1 MSYTERVM
9 SEQPGVI
16 FGCLDNGDMVM
27 DRDSG
32 DFVPA
37 DQVIHD
43 WDHIEKIDA
52 LDQDGLGSLRYYFEE
67 EDDDETAANRDD
79 DEDRQRSFFTSPKIK
94 QPTTKPRKPM
104 PIQRVAHDEGDIQCS
119 RTVSVRK
126 QSVSR
131 NKHGKICNFH

>member
-1 MSYTERVM
+1 MAFTEEVM
-9 SEQPGVI
+9 ANQPGII
-16 FGCLDNGDMVM
+16 FACLDNGDMVM

-52 LDQDGLGSLRYYFEE
+52 LDQDGLGSLRFYVEPNETMDDYE
-67 EDDDETAANRDD
+67 EDDDEIRSDFPTYAYA
-79 DEDRQRSFFTSPKIK
+79 EAPLYTQRAEP
-94 QPTTKPRKPM
+94 
-104 PIQRVAHDEGDIQCS
+104 DISTVQHNAYGGMQNS

-126 QSVSR
+126 QSSSR
-131 NKHGKICNFH
+131 HKRGKIRDLM